1 MVTKRYF
8 RIIFCLIIFLLKI
21 NYLASENNM
30 DTIEVNITEA
40 KKLYNL
46 NKIKI
51 VDIRTIKEWKM
62 TGVIPESLLINMHN
76 DDYTEN
82 LNFTGAIENI
92 LLKYKNT
99 KVAFICASGARSE
112 IVVNYF
118 KKKNFDNV
126 FHIPDGILGKNKDG
140 WLYLNFPIEAYNPE
154 KRYY

>member
-62 TGVIPESLLINMHN
+62 T
-76 DDYTEN
+76 
-82 LNFTGAIENI
+82 
-92 LLKYKNT
+92 
-99 KVAFICASGARSE
+99 
-112 IVVNYF
+112 IVGSYL
-118 KKKNFDNV
+118 
-126 FHIPDGILGKNKDG
+126 HI
-140 WLYLNFPIEAYNPE
+140 
-154 KRYY
+154 